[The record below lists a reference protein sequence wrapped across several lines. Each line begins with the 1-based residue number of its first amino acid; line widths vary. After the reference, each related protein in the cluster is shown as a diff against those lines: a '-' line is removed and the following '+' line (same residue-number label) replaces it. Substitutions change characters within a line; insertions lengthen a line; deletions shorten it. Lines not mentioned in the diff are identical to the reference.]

1 MSRKE
6 KFNNWIEGIIED
18 LNSRSNNYYEVNSLE
33 KWHWKKL
40 WEIFDENIDTNHF
53 GSKEKLEAYDYADD
67 LGKSV
72 ILEAYGQTDSDLQ
85 MEELMDDYW
94 NSPSYP

>member
-1 MSRKE
+1 M
-6 KFNNWIEGIIED
+6 FDDWIRGMIDD
-18 LNSRSNNYYEVNSLE
+18 LNSRSSDCYDVNSLE

-72 ILEAYGQTDSDLQ
+72 ILEAHGQTDDDLEQ
-85 MEELMDDYW
+85 EELMNHYL
-94 NSPSYP
+94 NSSSYPQ